1 MSLTVFPSTILSF
14 NTSSSNFTHVVRK
27 VGSVTGV
34 TGVEDV
40 RGVGVGM
47 GVEMVTCGVGG
58 SIDRRHCASVDRR
71 CEACVKCGA
80 CAECGVGGSVK
91 GRV

>member
-27 VGSVTGV
+27 EESVTGV

-47 GVEMVTCGVGG
+47 GVEMVTFEDVELVVVLTEDSVLVSTGGV
-58 SIDRRHCASVDRR
+58 
-71 CEACVKCGA
+71 E
-80 CAECGVGGSVK
+80 
-91 GRV
+91 RV